1 MSSTIRRLRLWC
13 SVLVPV
19 LLLTTGCT
27 GLFGP
32 NTQGQRLL
40 PVTQELR
47 SASPEP
53 APLPR
58 ELNKAVAPPY
68 VVEPGDILLVQP
80 ASLDSPARLP
90 GDQPVLPDGTINLGR
105 YGRLLV
111 AGKTVEQIEPE
122 VKAQVEAI
130 TKDAGPVTVRI
141 VSRQSKVFYVLG
153 EVNAP
158 GAYPLSGRE
167 TVLDAIMA
175 GGGVNTRASLRGI
188 TLSRPTP
195 PEGCRIVLPIC
206 YEEIVQLGD
215 TSTNYQIANGDRIFV
230 PAKGFWENLC
240 GPSKKPQCPPC
251 GRPQTA
257 CTALYGHGV
266 ECSAFWNSCTPA
278 ATPHYATPAPPAPPP
293 ALRVRAVEA
302 AGSLP
307 DPPVQPPSP
316 GEK

>member
-1 MSSTIRRLRLWC
+1 MVRKLYRRRLLC
-13 SVLVPV
+13 GALLPT
-19 LLLTTGCT
+19 LLLTVGCT
-27 GLFGP
+27 SGGLFGP
-32 NTQGQRLL
+32 TTQGQHLM
-40 PVTQELR
+40 PITKELR
-47 SASPEP
+47 NASPDP

-68 VVEPGDILLVQP
+68 IVEPGDVLLVQP
-80 ASLDSPARLP
+80 ASLDSTARLP
-90 GDQPVLPDGTINLGR
+90 GDQPILLDGTINLGR
-105 YGRLLV
+105 YGRLIV

-130 TKDAGPVTVRI
+130 TKDAGPITVRI

-195 PEGCRIVLPIC
+195 PDGCRIVLPIC
-206 YEEIVQLGD
+206 YKEIVQLGD

-230 PAKGFWENLC
+230 PAKGFWDNMCRRKRGDCL
-240 GPSKKPQCPPC
+240 PC
-251 GRPQTA
+251 GRPQVA
-257 CTALYGHGV
+257 CTSLHGHGTD
-266 ECSAFWNSCTPA
+266 CSAFWATCALA
-278 ATPHYATPAPPAPPP
+278 ASPHYATAPPP
-293 ALRVRAVEA
+293 SPPAVHVRGVEA
-302 AGSLP
+302 VGTLP
-307 DPPVQPPSP
+307 EPQQPPQQP
-316 GEK
+316 PPQ

>member
-1 MSSTIRRLRLWC
+1 MRSTLYRLRLVP
-13 SVLVPV
+13 SVLVPA
-19 LLLTTGCT
+19 LLLATGCSVG

-32 NTQGQRLL
+32 SSQGQRLL
-40 PVTQELR
+40 PITRELR
-47 SASPEP
+47 SNSHEP

-58 ELNKAVAPPY
+58 ELSKAVAPPY
-68 VVEPGDILLVQP
+68 IVEPGDILLVQP
-80 ASLDSPARLP
+80 ASLDSPARMP

-105 YGRLLV
+105 YGRLIV

-130 TKDAGPVTVRI
+130 TKDAGPITVRV

-175 GGGVNTRASLRGI
+175 GGGVNTRASLRNI

-195 PEGCRIVLPIC
+195 PEGCRVVLPIC

-240 GPSKKPQCPPC
+240 GPGKTPLCPPC
-251 GRPQTA
+251 GRQQTA
-257 CTALYGHGV
+257 CTALHGHGTD
-266 ECSAFWNSCTPA
+266 CSAFWATCTPA
-278 ATPHYATPAPPAPPP
+278 ASPHYATPELPPP
-293 ALRVRAVEA
+293 AVRVRAVEA
-302 AGSLP
+302 VGAPAS
-307 DPPVQPPSP
+307 PPTPSP
-316 GEK
+316 AR

>member
-1 MSSTIRRLRLWC
+1 MRSKVCRRRLLC
-13 SVLVPV
+13 SFLGPA
-19 LLLTTGCT
+19 LLLVTGCSAS

-32 NTQGQRLL
+32 STQGQRLL
-40 PVTQELR
+40 PVTQSLR

-80 ASLDSPARLP
+80 ASLDSPARMP

-122 VKAQVEAI
+122 AKAQVEAI
-130 TKDAGPVTVRI
+130 TKDAGPITVRI

-167 TVLDAIMA
+167 TVLDALMA

-195 PEGCRIVLPIC
+195 PDGCRIVLPVC

-215 TSTNYQIANGDRIFV
+215 SSTNYQIAAGDRIFV
-230 PAKGFWENLC
+230 PAKGFWENMC
-240 GPSKKPQCPPC
+240 GPGKSPQCPPC

-257 CTALYGHGV
+257 CTTLHGNGV
-266 ECSAFWNSCTPA
+266 DCSAFWATCAPA
-278 ATPHYATPAPPAPPP
+278 ASPHYATPAPPP
-293 ALRVRAVEA
+293 AVHVRSVEA
-302 AGSLP
+302 VGSPPEQLP
-307 DPPVQPPSP
+307 QPKPPTP
-316 GEK
+316 